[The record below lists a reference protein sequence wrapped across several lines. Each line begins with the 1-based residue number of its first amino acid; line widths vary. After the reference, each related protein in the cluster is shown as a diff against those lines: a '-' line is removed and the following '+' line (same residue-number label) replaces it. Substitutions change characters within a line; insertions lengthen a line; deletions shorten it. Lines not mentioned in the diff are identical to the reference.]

1 MTPTYSLK
9 ARIFNGSTTLAVTM
23 PNLLHAANDQR
34 INEHSDSDADVAQ
47 KKLDQ
52 SCTGPPKRN
61 RTIVTDD
68 DDDHCAEPQPPEQS
82 TPLQPK
88 SDSDDNFG
96 VILLSEQQR
105 SQLASKQRRSPRV
118 AHGNTQRSTRRA
130 PQRACRRKTSEPTVS
145 TPTEKFVYT
154 TLVLKC

>member
-9 ARIFNGSTTLAVTM
+9 ARIFNGSITLAITM
-23 PNLLHAANDQR
+23 SNLLHAANDQR
-34 INEHSDSDADVAQ
+34 INERSDSDADVAQ
-47 KKLDQ
+47 KKLDH

-61 RTIVTDD
+61 RKIVTDD

-130 PQRACRRKTSEPTVS
+130 PQRACRRKTEPTVS